1 LLGEWKLLD
10 STRGAIE
17 SALDKIFGEEIVS
30 YVQWVKGEV
39 PLKSM
44 RDVALGYVIGTAM
57 GLAVGFIV
65 VAEQRP
71 IVDEDRTDIDTII
84 RRRLPE
90 IIKKVEIELNK

>member
-1 LLGEWKLLD
+1 VLLD

-17 SALDKIFGEEIVS
+17 SALDKIFGEEIVP

-39 PLKSM
+39 PLKSL

-65 VAEQRP
+65 IAEQRP
-71 IVDEDRTDIDTII
+71 IVDEDRTDIETII

-90 IIKKVEIELNK
+90 IIKKVEIELNR

>member
-1 LLGEWKLLD
+1 MLD

-44 RDVALGYVIGTAM
+44 RDLALGYVIGTAM

-65 VAEQRP
+65 IAEQRP
-71 IVDEDRTDIDTII
+71 IVDADRTDIETII

>member
-1 LLGEWKLLD
+1 MLGEWELLD

-17 SALDKIFGEEIVS
+17 SALDKIFGEQIVS

-44 RDVALGYVIGTAM
+44 RDLALGYVIGTAM

-65 VAEQRP
+65 IAEQRP
-71 IVDEDRTDIDTII
+71 IVDADRTDIETII

-90 IIKKVEIELNK
+90 IIKKVEIELNR